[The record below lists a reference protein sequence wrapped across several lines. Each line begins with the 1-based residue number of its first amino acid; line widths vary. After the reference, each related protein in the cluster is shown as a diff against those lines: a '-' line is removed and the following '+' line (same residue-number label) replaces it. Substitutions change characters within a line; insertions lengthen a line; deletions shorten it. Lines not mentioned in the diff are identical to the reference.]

1 MNETTAT
8 AWPAPRVPP
17 APRTA
22 RALWDTGAGNG
33 LTIRTSVRLLFVDVP
48 EIPIGVDAV
57 RCADERFARLA
68 RWIEQRPDVPVTRRF
83 AEYLLP
89 RIGTGR
95 AATLQCEQ
103 GRAAA
108 VFARDNAAVR
118 LTRPEGTER
127 DLFLRTAVT
136 PFDHRGRLWALV
148 APYYS
153 AEERRGM
160 TRAQRATFNLDMVL
174 AGWAV
179 PLIVY
184 PPLPAAPDLV
194 LLREAT
200 VAARAAGRGIWADPE
215 TLLPHE
221 YRAVE
226 RLSAITEA
234 IVAGNR
240 PPDPDTWQLHYCADM
255 RTRVLHGPE
264 DYLHIPPSDRLWLW
278 PADII
283 EALGRLHLTFS
294 DRILGTW

>member
-1 MNETTAT
+1 MSETIPT
-8 AWPAPRVPP
+8 AWPSPRVRP

-22 RALWDTGAGNG
+22 RALWDTAAENG

-48 EIPIGVDAV
+48 EIPLDVDTM
-57 RCADERFARLA
+57 RCADERLARLA

-108 VFARDNAAVR
+108 AFARDNAAVR
-118 LTRPEGTER
+118 LTRPDGTER
-127 DLFLRTAVT
+127 DLFLRTAAT
-136 PFDHRGRLWALV
+136 PFDHRGRLWAIV

-153 AEERRGM
+153 AEERCGM
-160 TRAQRATFNLDMVL
+160 TRAQRSTFNLDMVR
-174 AGWAV
+174 AGWAA

-184 PPLPAAPDLV
+184 PTLPTAPDLA
-194 LLREAT
+194 LLRETTA
-200 VAARAAGRGIWADPE
+200 AARAAGRGIWSDPE

-221 YRAVE
+221 YRAAQ

-234 IVAGNR
+234 IVAGNH
-240 PPDPDTWQLHYCADM
+240 PPDPGTWQLHYCADL

-264 DYLHIPPSDRLWLW
+264 DYLHIPPSDRVWLW
-278 PADII
+278 PADVT

-294 DRILGTW
+294 TRLLDTG